1 MCIAIGFSDPVFACG
16 MMPLSWQMYVPLHML
31 HFPGAV
37 GFVCHPG
44 VNSSEHR
51 WVPGL
56 GMISSNLTTSARLTG
71 GFLMVSVTGGARPVV
86 ACWVGEVPC
95 ASPM

>member
-1 MCIAIGFSDPVFACG
+1 MCIAIGFSAPVFACG

-44 VNSSEHR
+44 VYSSEHK
-51 WVPGL
+51 
-56 GMISSNLTTSARLTG
+56 
-71 GFLMVSVTGGARPVV
+71 
-86 ACWVGEVPC
+86 
-95 ASPM
+95 